1 MFEDKIKV
9 VPFNDLSFEERRKI
23 NFYLNEANVRT
34 LQQVN
39 IMLKD
44 SIGEYQK
51 RKIRERIKNLKEYVK
66 ANYEIEKGGEEW
78 WGKY

>member
-1 MFEDKIKV
+1 MYDEKTKV
-9 VPFNDLSFEERRKI
+9 IPFNDLPFEERIKI
-23 NFYLNEANVRT
+23 NFYLNEANIRT

-51 RKIRERIKNLKEYVK
+51 RKIREWVKNLKEYVK
-66 ANYEIEKGGEEW
+66 SNYEIIEKGNE
-78 WGKY
+78 